1 MSVMDPGL
9 REELLAMAA
18 ADQDARQ
25 RLDCHPRPSQG
36 MSEQEFTAAEQIR
49 AVDTTNTARMKAIV
63 QARGWPGRS
72 LVGDDGA
79 QAAWLLVQH
88 ADHDPAFQR
97 VCLELLGGAV
107 RAGEADAG
115 HHAYLTD
122 RVLLAE
128 GGQQLYGTQF
138 LVVGGRWQLRPLAD
152 PDRVDDRRRQVGLEP
167 LADYHRRFEEL
178 HLEGDEDKPPHNE

>member
-9 REELLAMAA
+9 RDELLAMAA

-49 AVDTTNTARMKAIV
+49 GVDATNTARMKAIV
-63 QARGWPGRS
+63 QAYGWPGRS
-72 LVGDDGA
+72 LVGEDGA

-88 ADHDPAFQR
+88 ADRDPAFQR
-97 VCLELLGGAV
+97 LCLEPLNGV
-107 RAGEADAG
+107 RAGAADAR

-138 LVVGGRWQLRPLAD
+138 LVAGGRWQLRPLAD
-152 PDRVDDRRRQVGLEP
+152 HDRVDDRRRQVGLEP
-167 LADYHRRFEEL
+167 LADYHRRFEKH

>member
-25 RLDCHPRPSQG
+25 RLDCHLRPSQG
-36 MSEQEFTAAEQIR
+36 ISEQELTAAEQIR
-49 AVDTTNTARMKAIV
+49 AVDAANTARMQAIV
-63 QARGWPGRS
+63 CKRAAGPAVLWSATTAPRRPGCWSSTPTTTRPS
-72 LVGDDGA
+72 SGS
-79 QAAWLLVQH
+79 AWS
-88 ADHDPAFQR
+88 
-97 VCLELLGGAV
+97 CSAV
-107 RAGEADAG
+107 LFRPGEADAR

-128 GGQQLYGTQF
+128 GSQQLYGTQF
-138 LVVGGRWQLRPLAD
+138 LAAGGSWQLRPLAD

-167 LADYHRRFEEL
+167 LANYHRRFEEL
-178 HLEGDEDKPPHNE
+178 HLEGDEDEAAT